1 MKTSLCGYL
10 FGTLFLYIFLY
21 FSKFRHYVCKYG
33 AKLQVLEL
41 IADAVGDSE
50 DHPVDNDGMVSMSFA

>member
-1 MKTSLCGYL
+1 M
-10 FGTLFLYIFLY
+10 FLY